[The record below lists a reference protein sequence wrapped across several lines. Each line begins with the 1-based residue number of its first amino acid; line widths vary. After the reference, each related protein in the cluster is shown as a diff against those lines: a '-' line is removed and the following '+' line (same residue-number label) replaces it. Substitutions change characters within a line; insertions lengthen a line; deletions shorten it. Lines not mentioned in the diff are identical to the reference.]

1 MKTSYKNPVEPI
13 FREGA
18 LGMKEF
24 YKLSKKDKDA
34 YVLSLMNIPE
44 SERGMVDRHLI
55 TFHQL
60 EVKPINFFSIEG

>member
-1 MKTSYKNPVEPI
+1 MKTAHKNPVEPI

-24 YKLSKKDKDA
+24 YKLTKQQKDA
-34 YVLSLMNIPE
+34 YVLSLMDIPE
-44 SERGMVDRHLI
+44 AQRGMVDRHLI